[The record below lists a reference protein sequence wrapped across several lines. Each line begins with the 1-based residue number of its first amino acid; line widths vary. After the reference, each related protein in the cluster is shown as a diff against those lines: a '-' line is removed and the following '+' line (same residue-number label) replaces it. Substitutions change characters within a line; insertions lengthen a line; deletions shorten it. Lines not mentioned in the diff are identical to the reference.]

1 MGLGRL
7 KIPVIQIITKLELG
21 GAQQLALH
29 LARALDKDRFEAYLI
44 CGKGGLLD
52 QDVLEDQRI
61 QVRWI
66 SHMVREIRPH
76 LDAVALW
83 EIRRAIRQ
91 IISAEENW
99 GPAIVHTHS
108 SKAGILGRWAA
119 KLERIP
125 LILHTYHGFGFHNW
139 QPRAVR
145 IFFETV
151 ERLTSRITHGLVM
164 VSRANLEKAGR
175 CGIRP
180 KLFSKV
186 IYGGIGLEE
195 FLSADQKADEKRKEL
210 GLGKEDK
217 VVSMISCLKPQKAP
231 LDFLRVA
238 NKVGTEIPE
247 AKFLLVG
254 DGELRDQVA
263 RAATQS
269 RLQGRF
275 QHLGWRRDVAP
286 ILGLTDVLVLTSLWE
301 GFPLTL
307 VQAMAAG
314 VPAVVTRVDGSPE
327 AVLDGV
333 NGFVVEP
340 RDVEGMAARVVQLL
354 RDPELRRKMGEEGR
368 KRVREF
374 DIDEMVRK
382 QEEFYLELVQSILKQ
397 KN

>member
-1 MGLGRL
+1 M

-29 LARALDKDRFEAYLI
+29 LVGALDKDRFEAHLI

-52 QDVLEDQRI
+52 QDVLEDERL
-61 QVRWI
+61 RLHWI
-66 SHMVREIRPH
+66 PHMVREIRPH
-76 LDAVALW
+76 WDAMALW
-83 EIRRAIRQ
+83 EIRRAIRRIVPAQ
-91 IISAEENW
+91 ENR

-119 KLERIP
+119 KLEGIP
-125 LILHTYHGFGFHNW
+125 VILHTYHGFGFNDW
-139 QPRAVR
+139 QPGIVKL
-145 IFFETV
+145 FFETV
-151 ERLTSRITHGLVM
+151 ERFTSRITHGLVM
-164 VSRANLEKAGR
+164 VSKANFDKAR
-175 CGIRP
+175 SCGIRP
-180 KLFSKV
+180 KHISRV
-186 IYGGIGLEE
+186 IYGGIELGE
-195 FLSADQKADEKRKEL
+195 FPSRGRKASEKRKEL

-231 LDFLRVA
+231 LDFVSVA
-238 NKVGTEIPE
+238 HKVADEIPK

-254 DGELRDQVA
+254 DGELRSQVA
-263 RAATQS
+263 KAVAQIG
-269 RLQGRF
+269 LQGRF
-275 QHLGWRRDVAP
+275 QHLGWRRDVAS

-307 VQAMAAG
+307 VQAMAVG

-327 AVLDGV
+327 AILDGV

-340 RDVEGMAARVVQLL
+340 RDVEGMARRVVQLL

-368 KRVREF
+368 KRVQEF
-374 DIDEMVRK
+374 DINQMVKK
-382 QEEFYLELVQSILKQ
+382 QEELYLELVEAILER